1 MALRTEIP
9 NEVEHRT
16 SEAIDGE
23 IYVRLG
29 KKNVGLRALV
39 LMAMFAITAGGL
51 ALGAYSQMT
60 GITSGGQYAKGT
72 TQCPGM
78 SPAQKAAAAASKH

>member
-1 MALRTEIP
+1 MLKTENPPEIK
-9 NEVEHRT
+9 HRAP
-16 SEAIDGE
+16 EDIDGE

-29 KKNVGLRALV
+29 KKNVGLRALA
-39 LMAMFAITAGGL
+39 LLAMFAITAGGL
-51 ALGAYSQMT
+51 AFGAYSQMT

>member
-1 MALRTEIP
+1 MALKTEIP
-9 NEVEHRT
+9 NDIEHRT
-16 SEAIDGE
+16 SEEIDGE

-29 KKNVGLRALV
+29 KKSVGLRALA
-39 LMAMFAITAGGL
+39 LLAMFAITAGGL
-51 ALGAYSQMT
+51 ALGAYSQMS

-78 SPAQKAAAAASKH
+78 TPAQKAAAAAAKH